1 MVWYDV
7 VWYGMMWYGMVW
19 WYPGNCVQYPGDH
32 FPARFQIAA
41 NLLNGHEDDE
51 KNGRQYHQHHHYY
64 HSGEMISPSSPLLP
78 FLLRWQSSYS
88 LRHPSGGGC
97 QLMVFNKVGYVIF
110 GGLVG
115 KIGGVA
121 SKIGGVASHPCFLWV
136 TTGFYPIWT
145 EV

>member
-1 MVWYDV
+1 
-7 VWYGMMWYGMVW
+7 MVW

-51 KNGRQYHQHHHYY
+51 KNGRQYHQHHHYN
-64 HSGEMISPSSPLLP
+64 HSGEMMSASSPLFP

-110 GGLVG
+110 GRRFGRENRGSSIKNRGSSIPPMFSLGYKLDSILFGQRFNV
-115 KIGGVA
+115 
-121 SKIGGVASHPCFLWV
+121 
-136 TTGFYPIWT
+136 
-145 EV
+145 